1 VIRFWEGEGGGW
13 QDPRSRLAEWVVE
26 YVIDGFVN
34 IEAALDLYCVAVR
47 IVDEDAALCDVDE
60 AETLWLRKVGPK
72 Q

>member
-1 VIRFWEGEGGGW
+1 MAG
-13 QDPRSRLAEWVVE
+13 SRLAEWVVE